1 MSHEHALRPFVTVA
15 ALLGAV
21 VSGAL
26 IAVQARIN
34 GELAVEV
41 GGGVIAAVISFG
53 IGTVVCALALLGW
66 RDGRTGLVR
75 IRSAVRDRS
84 MSPWFLFGGVAGA
97 LMVTSQGL
105 VAPVLGVALFTVA
118 LVGGQTVGSLLIDR
132 RGIGT
137 MPPKPLTIPRLLGT
151 LLAIGAVIW
160 AVSDRVRGDAPWWLL
175 LLPLVAGA
183 GTSWQQ
189 AVNGQLRQ
197 QARSVLAATFV
208 SFLAGTIVLVVA
220 ATIDIAVVGA
230 FPRLPADPV
239 LYLGGLIGIVFIAG
253 GAAIVPLT
261 GVLLFGLATIAGQLA
276 AAVLLDLLVPVADA
290 GLDLA
295 TVGGAALAIAA
306 VGVAG
311 IRRPSHRGRR
321 EVTETSGASSP

>member
-1 MSHEHALRPFVTVA
+1 MSHEHALRPFVTTL
-15 ALLGAV
+15 ALLAAV

-53 IGTVVCALALLGW
+53 IGTIICGIALLG
-66 RDGRTGLVR
+66 GRGARAGIGR
-75 IRSAVRDRS
+75 IRDAVRDRS

-118 LVGGQTVGSLLIDR
+118 LVGGQAVGSLLIDR
-132 RGIGT
+132 RGIGA
-137 MPPKPLTIPRLLGT
+137 MAPKPLTVPRLLGAV
-151 LLAIGAVIW
+151 LAVGAVIW

-183 GTSWQQ
+183 GMSWQQ

-197 QARSVLAATFV
+197 RARSVLAATFV
-208 SFLAGTIVLVVA
+208 SFLAGTIVLVIA
-220 ATIDIAVVGA
+220 AIIDIAVVGE
-230 FPRLPADPV
+230 LPTLPGDPM
-239 LYLGGLIGIVFIAG
+239 LYLGGVIGIVFVAG

-261 GVLLFGLATIAGQLA
+261 GVLLFGLATIAGQLT
-276 AAVLLDLLVPVADA
+276 AAVLLDLLAPVSDA
-290 GLDLA
+290 PLDLA
-295 TVGGAALAIAA
+295 TVGGAALAVVA
-306 VGVAG
+306 VGVAS
-311 IRRPSHRGRR
+311 IRRPGHATGG
-321 EVTETSGASSP
+321 VTDSSGASSR

>member
-1 MSHEHALRPFVTVA
+1 MSHEHAVRPFVTTA
-15 ALLGAV
+15 ALVCAV
-21 VSGAL
+21 VAGAL

-41 GGGVIAAVISFG
+41 GGGVIAAFISFG
-53 IGTVVCALALLGW
+53 IGTVLCALALLGR
-66 RDGRTGLVR
+66 RDARAGLGR

-118 LVGGQTVGSLLIDR
+118 IVGGQAVGSLLIDR
-132 RGIGT
+132 RGIGA
-137 MPPKPLTIPRLLGT
+137 MVPKPLTLPRVLGAV
-151 LLAIGAVIW
+151 LAVAAVIW

-175 LLPLVAGA
+175 LLPLVAGT
-183 GTSWQQ
+183 GMSWQQ

-197 QARSVLAATFV
+197 RAGSVLAATFV
-208 SFLAGTIVLVVA
+208 SFLAGTIVLAVA
-220 ATIDIAVVGA
+220 AGIDIAVVGA
-230 FPRLPADPV
+230 SPALPSDPV
-239 LYLGGLIGIVFIAG
+239 LYLGGVIGIAFIAG

-261 GVLLFGLATIAGQLA
+261 GVLLFGLATIAGQLT
-276 AAVLLDLLVPVADA
+276 AAVLLDALLPVADA

-306 VGVAG
+306 VGVAS
-311 IRRPSHRGRR
+311 IRRPGHLAPER
-321 EVTETSGASSP
+321 VTDSSGASSP